1 MPYPNDM
8 ALAELHA
15 YLLRT
20 LDKWAKARDAGEWIW
35 AAYYAN
41 DLESATRRLTTI
53 THHLVEDHYAN
64 SEAALKRSPSS
75 VLPPT

>member
-15 YLLRT
+15 YLLRK
-20 LDKWAKARDAGEWIW
+20 LDQWAKAKGEGNWIW

-41 DLESATRRLTTI
+41 DLEAASRRLTTI

-64 SEAALKRSPSS
+64 PEASLKRNPSS
-75 VLPPT
+75 LLPPA